1 MSKGHVHAELMAQYA
16 QDALE
21 TASPWQRWQSRGK
34 EAGHDNMPWRDMRG
48 HPKWEDHRDYR
59 RKPTQVQVAGEVFDD
74 VVLDLKKAPDQV
86 FVVLSK
92 DKLVTSHRQSA
103 YSSYA
108 HGLVH
113 TTYEG
118 ALRHLEALK
127 PKVL

>member
-1 MSKGHVHAELMAQYA
+1 MNKGHVHAELMAQYA
-16 QDALE
+16 EDAKE
-21 TASPWQRWQSRGK
+21 TDRPWERWQVELIAHVSGYITC
-34 EAGHDNMPWRDMRG
+34 EC
-48 HPKWEDHRDYR
+48 HPSWQPEQVYR
-59 RKPTQVQVAGEVFDD
+59 RKPPQVQVAGEVFDD
-74 VVLDLKKAPDQV
+74 VVLDLKKAPDEV